1 MTLPFYVFINE
12 DPKSLS
18 GFTCLMGALLIET
31 SMVQIQYKACFCRD
45 PITSINSVLVVFKV
59 SLLQIRVLLI
69 SFKS

>member
-1 MTLPFYVFINE
+1 MTLPCYVFIND

-45 PITSINSVLVVFKV
+45 PISINSVLVVFKV